1 MSEPERPY
9 STNLAHPGKRYQG
22 QFIDGLISIG
32 LFALGVYIRSVFELT
47 GQYSGIIIIVIPFL
61 YYLLSDAMPKG
72 QSIGKK
78 LLDISVIHKNT
89 GAYCTIYQSII
100 RNILSPVLGVFEAI
114 FIFSKRRQRLGD
126 ILANT
131 IVINNKS

>member
-1 MSEPERPY
+1 MSELEGFF

-22 QFIDGLISIG
+22 QFIDGLIALGI
-32 LFALGVYIRSVFELT
+32 FFLGVYLRNVFELV
-47 GQYSGIIIIVIPFL
+47 GQYSGIVIIVIPFL

-78 LLDISVIHKNT
+78 LLNMSVVHKRT
-89 GAYCTIYQSII
+89 GAYCTVSQSII
-100 RNILSPVLGVFEAI
+100 RNILTPILGVFEAM
-114 FIFSKRRQRLGD
+114 FIFSKSRQRLGD

-131 IVINNKS
+131 IVIRNKS